1 MREEKMRN
9 PAVSCLRMTL
19 RNKITFKYVKVLH
32 TGCIVLYCTDCLNCT
47 ACLHCTA
54 PQYTAM
60 HCMVPNGCCGEQHRH
75 THQHDEGQA
84 LLRIV
89 SPVDGLA
96 LTNGPALTE
105 EEDAVDEE
113 EEEEEGTGPLE
124 EAAAVSSRP
133 ASWPTPLLLCLSA
146 SFSCMRASAMT
157 AAGLPGSVAICI
169 DATCSSW
176 HTYDTDILVSN
187 EEREKQREIH

>member
-1 MREEKMRN
+1 M
-9 PAVSCLRMTL
+9 
-19 RNKITFKYVKVLH
+19 H
-32 TGCIVLYCTDCLNCT
+32 GT
-47 ACLHCTA
+47 AL
-54 PQYTAM
+54 

-96 LTNGPALTE
+96 LTIAPALA
-105 EEDAVDEE
+105 EDAVDDG
-113 EEEEEGTGPLE
+113 EGTGPLD

-133 ASWPTPLLLCLSA
+133 ASWPTPPLLHLSA
-146 SFSCMRASAMT
+146 SFSRMRASAMT

-187 EEREKQREIH
+187 EEREKQRAMH